1 MRLKCYNNIGLNFE
15 SDDVGK
21 ELGTYLLYEYVDCS
35 KPLHLTTPKY
45 ILSLYQNSWFIFH
58 SF

>member
-21 ELGTYLLYEYVDCS
+21 ELGTYLLCEYVDCS

-45 ILSLYQNSWFIFH
+45 ILSLYQNS
-58 SF
+58 